1 METLFA
7 KQDRLL
13 DRTQTEIVRHQMKE
27 INWNARLLAIRG
39 ARGVGKSTLM
49 LQYIKMHYSQ
59 YSREVLYCTLDSIYF
74 ASHSLLELADFFYK
88 YGGRHLFVDEVH
100 KYKQWSSE
108 VKEIYDMYP
117 DMRVVISGSS
127 LLKILTGD
135 ADLSRRCVPYTMQGL
150 SFREYLQF
158 YKGIN
163 INPVRFKDVLSHPET
178 ICAQVN
184 AQCQPLP
191 LFKDYLKYGYF
202 PFYLENNIDYYTQ
215 MEQVVNYVVE
225 TELPTEC
232 SVDVANIRKIKAL
245 IGILATTVPFE
256 VDISKLSSMVEV
268 HRNTVIEYL
277 SYLNRARVL
286 NLLYSQITTVKKMQK
301 PDKIYLENPNLIYAL
316 ATDDIKIG
324 TVRETF
330 VVNQL
335 SYNHTVEYGKTAGD
349 FKVDG
354 RYTFEVGGK
363 SKTYEQIADIPDS
376 YILAD
381 DIETPFGHK
390 LPIWIVGFLY

>member
-1 METLFA
+1 MENLFA

-13 DRTQTEIVRHQMKE
+13 DMMQTTIVRHQMQE
-27 INWNARLLAIRG
+27 INWDARLLAIRG

-49 LQYIKMHYSQ
+49 LQYIKMHYER
-59 YSREVLYCTLDSIYF
+59 YSRQVLYCTLDSIYF
-74 ASHSLLELADFFYK
+74 ANHSLLELADTFYK
-88 YGGRHLFVDEVH
+88 YGGRHLFLDEIH
-100 KYKQWSSE
+100 KYKRWSSE

-127 LLKILTGD
+127 LLQILTGD

-158 YKGIN
+158 YKDIH
-163 INPVRFKDVLSHPET
+163 IQPVRLEDVLAHPED
-178 ICAQVN
+178 ICATVN
-184 AQCQPLP
+184 QQCQPLP
-191 LFKDYLKYGYF
+191 LFKDYLKHGYF
-202 PFYLENNIDYYTQ
+202 PFYLENSIDYYTQ

-225 TELPTEC
+225 VELPSQC
-232 SVDVANIRKIKAL
+232 GVDVANIRKIKAL
-245 IGILATTVPFE
+245 VGILATTVPFE
-256 VDISKLSSMVEV
+256 VDISKLASMIEV

-277 SYLNRARVL
+277 SHLGRARVI
-286 NLLYSQITTVKKMQK
+286 NLLYSQIATIKKMQK
-301 PDKIYLENPNLIYAL
+301 PDKIYLENPNLMYAL
-316 ATDDIKIG
+316 ATDEVKIG

-335 SYNHTVEYGKTAGD
+335 SRDHVVEYGKAAGD

-354 RYTFEVGGK
+354 RHTLEVGGK
-363 SKTYEQIADIPDS
+363 SKTYEQIAGLPDS

-381 DIETPFGHK
+381 DVETPVGHK
-390 LPIWIVGFLY
+390 IPIWAVGFLY

>member
-7 KQDRLL
+7 KQDRLI
-13 DRTQTEIVRHQMKE
+13 DRMQTNLIRHQMQE
-27 INWNARLLAIRG
+27 INWKARLLAIRG

-49 LQYIKMHYSQ
+49 LQFIKMHYPQ

-74 ASHSLLELADFFYK
+74 ASYSLLELADTFYK
-88 YGGRHLFVDEVH
+88 YGGRHLFLDEVH
-100 KYKQWSSE
+100 KYKRWSSE

-117 DMRVVISGSS
+117 DMKVVISGSS

-158 YKGIN
+158 YKDIN
-163 INPVRFKDVLSHPET
+163 IEPTTLKNVLEHPEE
-178 ICAQVN
+178 ICSKVN
-184 AQCQPLP
+184 ARCQPLP
-191 LFKDYLKYGYF
+191 LFKDYLKNGYF
-202 PFYLENNIDYYTQ
+202 PFYMENSIDYYTQ
-215 MEQVVNYVVE
+215 IEQVINYVVE

-232 SVDVANIRKIKAL
+232 GVDVVNIRKIKAL
-245 IGILATTVPFE
+245 IGILASTVPFE
-256 VDISKLSSMVEV
+256 VDISKLSSMIGS

-277 SYLNRARVL
+277 SHLSRARVL
-286 NLLYSQITTVKKMQK
+286 NLLYSQVATMKKMQK
-301 PDKIYLENPNLIYAL
+301 PDKIYLENSNLIYAL
-316 ATDDIKIG
+316 ATDNIKIG

-335 SYNHTVEYGKTAGD
+335 SYKHTIEYGKASGD

-363 SKTYEQIADIPDS
+363 GKTYDQIADLPDS

-390 LPIWIVGFLY
+390 LPIWVVGFLY

>member
-13 DRTQTEIVRHQMKE
+13 DRMQTQLVRHRMQE
-27 INWNARLLAIRG
+27 INWDARLLAIRG

-49 LQYIKMHYSQ
+49 LQYIKTHYPQ
-59 YSREVLYCTLDSIYF
+59 YSREALYCTLDSIYF
-74 ASHSLLELADFFYK
+74 ANHSLLELADMFYK
-88 YGGRHLFVDEVH
+88 YGGKHLFLDEVH
-100 KYKQWSSE
+100 KYKRWSSE

-117 DMRVVISGSS
+117 DMRVVVTGSS

-158 YKGIN
+158 YEGIN
-163 INPVRFKDVLSHPET
+163 IEPVTLQDVLSRPED
-178 ICAQVN
+178 ICAKVN
-184 AQCQPLP
+184 KLCRPLP
-191 LFKDYLKYGYF
+191 LFKDYLKNGYF
-202 PFYLENNIDYYTQ
+202 PFYLENSIDYYTQ

-225 TELPTEC
+225 AELPSAC
-232 SVDVANIRKIKAL
+232 GVDVANIRKIKAL
-245 IGILATTVPFE
+245 IGLLATSVPFE
-256 VDISKLSSMVEV
+256 VDIAKLSSIIEA

-277 SYLNRARVL
+277 SYLNRARIL

-301 PDKIYLENPNLIYAL
+301 PDKIYLENPNLMYAL

-324 TVRETF
+324 SVRETF

-335 SYNHTVEYGKTAGD
+335 SYGHTVEYGKTAGD

-354 RYTFEVGGK
+354 KHTFEVGGK
-363 SKTYEQIADIPDS
+363 SKTYEQIAGIPDS

-381 DIETPFGHK
+381 DIETPLGHK
-390 LPIWIVGFLY
+390 IPIWAIGFLY